1 MKTKWQIEFDFDQA
15 RRQANQL
22 EDIAERLESLA
33 NHQIEQSNAE
43 LPSYWRGKS
52 ASLFQQKQEEM
63 KKNVLASSRELRQQA
78 ELIRA
83 IARRLYQAEM
93 EALEIALRRTYGGN

>member
-33 NHQIEQSNAE
+33 NH
-43 LPSYWRGKS
+43 LPGSG
-52 ASLFQQKQEEM
+52 
-63 KKNVLASSRELRQQA
+63 N
-78 ELIRA
+78 
-83 IARRLYQAEM
+83 
-93 EALEIALRRTYGGN
+93 YG